1 MRKSNGLTSVL
12 VKINERYNVLKTAY
26 NQRMDE
32 LLEMASKLN
41 SNTGEESV
49 KLAVL
54 LQQKIYSCSEIIIQ
68 FQSWLDD
75 IQSLEIV
82 DGLEKKLKI
91 LYAHTRNEF
100 STLEE
105 FQILVKDYLKTQ
117 ISDTPLIKDVQQ
129 TLKNMIKLLTDSKH
143 YTNKQIEDV
152 YSMLFNKR
160 KLIDSLSEHI

>member
-1 MRKSNGLTSVL
+1 
-12 VKINERYNVLKTAY
+12 
-26 NQRMDE
+26 
-32 LLEMASKLN
+32 
-41 SNTGEESV
+41 
-49 KLAVL
+49 LAVL

-82 DGLEKKLKI
+82 DGLEKKLNI

-105 FQILVKDYLKTQ
+105 LQILVKDYLKTQ
-117 ISDTPLIKDVQQ
+117 ISDTPLIKDVQK

-152 YSMLFNKR
+152 YSVLFNKR

>member
-26 NQRMDE
+26 NQRMNE
-32 LLEMASKLN
+32 LIEMTSKLN
-41 SNTGEESV
+41 SNTSEDSV
-49 KLAVL
+49 KLAAL

-82 DGLEKKLKI
+82 DGLEKKLNI
-91 LYAHTRNEF
+91 LYTHTRNEF
-100 STLEE
+100 NTLEE
-105 FQILVKDYLKTQ
+105 LQILVKDYLKTQ
-117 ISDTPLIKDVQQ
+117 ISDTPLIKEVQK

-143 YTNKQIEDV
+143 NTNKQIEDI
-152 YSMLFNKR
+152 YSALFNKR